1 MLLKKTRKT
10 MHMMG
15 LIAALHGRIA
25 DNVMSLRTTDQPS
38 Y

>member
-1 MLLKKTRKT
+1 
-10 MHMMG
+10 MMG